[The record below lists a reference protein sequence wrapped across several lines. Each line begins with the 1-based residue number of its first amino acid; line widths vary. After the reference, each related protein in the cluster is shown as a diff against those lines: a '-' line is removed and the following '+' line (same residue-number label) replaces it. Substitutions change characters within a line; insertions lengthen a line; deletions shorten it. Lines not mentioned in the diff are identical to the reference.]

1 MQQETYYRKTRWVL
15 WGILFANL
23 LVAAVKLFLGTAA
36 GCASLT
42 ADGTHSLAD
51 GTSNII
57 GLVGL
62 GIAAQPRDTRHPYG
76 HQKFEVLASLAIGIM
91 LALLCAQIVWR
102 GISAILS
109 PTQISFTPLELGAIA
124 GTIVINILVSCTE
137 YRAGKRWNSTVL
149 IADSVHTR
157 SDIAISTGV
166 LLSLLGMGLGLP
178 PQTDGIVSL
187 LVACVVAFSCLE
199 ILKPALAALAD
210 SSVVDCLEV
219 KDAVAAFPQVQ
230 GVHKIRS
237 RGAGRQIYIDMHILM
252 EGDSTVEQAHQLSH
266 QIEARLREK
275 YGPMTETV
283 LHIEPA
289 EDMAGHSD
297 RGSFRC

>member
-1 MQQETYYRKTRWVL
+1 M
-15 WGILFANL
+15 
-23 LVAAVKLFLGTAA
+23 
-36 GCASLT
+36 
-42 ADGTHSLAD
+42 
-51 GTSNII
+51 
-57 GLVGL
+57 
-62 GIAAQPRDTRHPYG
+62 
-76 HQKFEVLASLAIGIM
+76 
-91 LALLCAQIVWR
+91 
-102 GISAILS
+102 
-109 PTQISFTPLELGAIA
+109 
-124 GTIVINILVSCTE
+124 
-137 YRAGKRWNSTVL
+137 
-149 IADSVHTR
+149 
-157 SDIAISTGV
+157 
-166 LLSLLGMGLGLP
+166 
-178 PQTDGIVSL
+178 
-187 LVACVVAFSCLE
+187 E